1 MNSADSSWSIYRI
14 GGLCQLHLLRKRYKP
29 GDDIIG
35 IMEFNDSK
43 VVCVKYNC
51 KLECEATKQTQ
62 TKEEFTFGFK
72 RNDFSITIPEM
83 IDDQDRDQDTPN
95 NGQVLNY
102 VLTFL
107 FYIANTNYPK
117 TLFED
122 KAGITEL
129 GPKEL
134 ESKQFSC
141 DFPILIYT

>member
-1 MNSADSSWSIYRI
+1 MNTTDSSWSIYRI
-14 GGLCQLHLLRKRYKP
+14 GGLCQLHLLRKRYRP

-35 IMEFNDSK
+35 IMEFNSSK
-43 VVCVKYNC
+43 VVCVKYRC
-51 KLECEATKQTQ
+51 TLECDATKQVE

-83 IDDQDRDQDTPN
+83 TDAHGQN
-95 NGQVLNY
+95 GGGQVLNY
-102 VLTFL
+102 VIKFL
-107 FYIANTNYPK
+107 FYITNANFTK

-134 ESKQFSC
+134 DSKQFMC
-141 DFPILIYT
+141 NFAILIYT

>member
-62 TKEEFTFGFK
+62 TREEFTFGLR
-72 RNDFSITIPEM
+72 RNDFTITIPEM
-83 IDDQDRDQDTPN
+83 IDTPS
-95 NGQVLNY
+95 GQVLNCM
-102 VLTFL
+102 LSFL
-107 FYIANTNYPK
+107 FHIVNTNYPR

>member
-35 IMEFNDSK
+35 MMEFNDSK

-51 KLECEATKQTQ
+51 KLECEATKQSQ
-62 TKEEFTFGFK
+62 TKDEFTFGLK
-72 RNDFSITIPEM
+72 RTAFSIAVPEM
-83 IDDQDRDQDTPN
+83 IEAKG
-95 NGQVLNY
+95 GQVLNY

-107 FYIANTNYPK
+107 FHIASTNYPK

-129 GPKEL
+129 GPEEL
-134 ESKQFSC
+134 ESKQFNC